1 MPSNGNWSFGAKKFQ
16 GQINVG
22 KPEWNKASEC
32 LTKDL
37 LKALMCKM
45 HWKTVRGLGNTVT
58 FPPPQLRFQRN
69 TLGNVTLDW

>member
-37 LKALMCKM
+37 LKALMYKM
-45 HWKTVRGLGNTVT
+45 QGKTRWEGL
-58 FPPPQLRFQRN
+58 
-69 TLGNVTLDW
+69 VTL